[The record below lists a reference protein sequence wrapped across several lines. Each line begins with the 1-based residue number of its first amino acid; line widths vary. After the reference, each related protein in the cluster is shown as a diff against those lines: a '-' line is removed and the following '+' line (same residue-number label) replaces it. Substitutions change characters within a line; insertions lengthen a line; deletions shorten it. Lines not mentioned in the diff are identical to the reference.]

1 MYIKSMTK
9 DLTEGRPLPI
19 LFKFSLPIIGGNLFQ
34 LFYTLAD
41 TIIVGQT
48 LGERSLSAVGS
59 TSIIIYFVLVFI
71 QGMTNGFSILLAQ
84 VFGMKDKDGVKKSI
98 ATAIY
103 LSLFVSIALTALTL
117 SLAKPLLIWMKIP
130 SEIEEEAYCYLFIV
144 LAGTFTTVFYNMI
157 SNTLRALGD
166 SRLPLIFLVI
176 SSILNIAL
184 DYLLIIYTPLGVG
197 GAALATVASQLIA
210 TILCFIVAIKKYDE
224 MRLEK
229 KYWRIDLKA
238 IKSHL
243 KLGTLMG
250 LQMSV
255 MCIGQLVMQ
264 SAVNSLGTIA
274 IAGYTAA
281 SKVDQLGVLVDNAFI
296 SAIATYVSQNYGAGK
311 HNRIREGIRASLI
324 IVEGT
329 AILMII
335 AIFSLMPF
343 IAKLFL
349 NNPEPEVYRYIKEYF
364 MIVLPFYPLLGL
376 LCIYRTA
383 DQSMNITWAPLAAC
397 IIELLSRCSAA
408 IALKAIIGYK
418 GIMLSHPL
426 AWLGAVIVTLPAY
439 YVYMN
444 KHQKTHPSSL

>member
-1 MYIKSMTK
+1 MTK

-41 TIIVGQT
+41 TVIVGQT
-48 LGERSLSAVGS
+48 LGEKSLSAVGS

-84 VFGMKDKDGVKKSI
+84 VYGMKDKEGVKKSI

-103 LSLFVSIALTALTL
+103 LSLFVSIVLTIVTL
-117 SLAKPLLIWMKIP
+117 SLSKSLLIWMKIP
-130 SEIEEEAYCYLFIV
+130 SEIEDEAYSYLFIV

-166 SRLPLIFLVI
+166 SKLPLIFLVL
-176 SSILNIAL
+176 SSVLNVIL
-184 DYLLIIYTPLGVG
+184 DYVLIIFTPLGVG

-210 TILCFIVAIKKYDE
+210 TALCFIVAIRKYDE
-224 MRLEK
+224 MKLERK
-229 KYWRIDLKA
+229 DWKLDIKA
-238 IKSHL
+238 IRSHL

-264 SAVNSLGTIA
+264 SAVNSLGTVA

-311 HNRIREGIRASLI
+311 HKRIREGIRASLI
-324 IVEGT
+324 IVEST
-329 AILMII
+329 ALVMILS
-335 AIFSLMPF
+335 IFLLMPY
-343 IAKLFL
+343 IARLFL
-349 NNPEPEVYRYIKEYF
+349 NDPQPDVYRYIEEYF

-383 DQSMNITWAPLAAC
+383 DQSMNITWAPLVAC
-397 IIELLSRCSAA
+397 IIELLSRCTAA
-408 IALKAIIGYK
+408 IALKSIIGYK

-426 AWLGAVIVTLPAY
+426 AWLGAVLVTLPAY
-439 YVYMN
+439 YVYVN
-444 KHQKTHPSSL
+444 RYQKTHPSSL